1 MKEKEPIFKLRS
13 ELNYLNRLGFDMY
26 RKDFLLTWEKTHAE
40 LIATL
45 SMAQIMQ
52 LLYRDNVAMRAF
64 QTGLAISQFRDKS
77 TRTRFAFSSA
87 CNMLGLGIEDVDD
100 EKTQVSHGETVR
112 ETANMISFLSEV
124 IGIRDDMY
132 IGRGHTFMKEVASA
146 LDEGFK
152 ERVLNMRPAVI
163 NLQSDL
169 DHPTQTMS
177 DLLHLQNYFGGIR
190 NLKGKKIVM
199 SWAYSP
205 SYGKPLS
212 VPQGI
217 IALMSRFGMDVT
229 LAHPEGYELMD
240 DIVELSSKQAK
251 ESGGSFKVSHD
262 MKSAFKGAD
271 IVYPKSWASFSV
283 MKERT
288 KLLERND
295 SAGLKALEK
304 KCLTENA
311 KHKDWLCDE
320 KLMSTTKDGEA
331 LYLHCLPADVQGLN
345 CASGEVT
352 QEVFEKYR
360 IETYREARY
369 KPFVIAAMIML
380 CCFRDPVAVMEG
392 FYRNSK
398 NRAG

>member
-1 MKEKEPIFKLRS
+1 
-13 ELNYLNRLGFDMY
+13 
-26 RKDFLLTWEKTHAE
+26 
-40 LIATL
+40 
-45 SMAQIMQ
+45 
-52 LLYRDNVAMRAF
+52 
-64 QTGLAISQFRDKS
+64 
-77 TRTRFAFSSA
+77 
-87 CNMLGLGIEDVDD
+87 
-100 EKTQVSHGETVR
+100 
-112 ETANMISFLSEV
+112 
-124 IGIRDDMY
+124 
-132 IGRGHTFMKEVASA
+132 
-146 LDEGFK
+146 
-152 ERVLNMRPAVI
+152 
-163 NLQSDL
+163 
-169 DHPTQTMS
+169 
-177 DLLHLQNYFGGIR
+177 
-190 NLKGKKIVM
+190 
-199 SWAYSP
+199 
-205 SYGKPLS
+205 
-212 VPQGI
+212 
-217 IALMSRFGMDVT
+217 
-229 LAHPEGYELMD
+229 
-240 DIVELSSKQAK
+240 
-251 ESGGSFKVSHD
+251 